1 MQFLHHVEILI
12 RIVVYKK
19 SFKSISSIKLVY
31 IYKIERLMLDKGKKR
46 DRDREGERENDRKNF
61 IN

>member
-31 IYKIERLMLDKGKKR
+31 IYKIARLMLDKGKKR
-46 DRDREGERENDRKNF
+46 DRER
-61 IN
+61 